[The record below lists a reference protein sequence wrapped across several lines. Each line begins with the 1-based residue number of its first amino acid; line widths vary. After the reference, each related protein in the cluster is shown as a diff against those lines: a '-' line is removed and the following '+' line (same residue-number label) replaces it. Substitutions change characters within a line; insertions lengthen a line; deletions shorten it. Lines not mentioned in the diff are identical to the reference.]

1 MRGGGVFVES
11 GRGEDGADFGRDVR
25 RAFGVVGGVD
35 VAGVSVGAGG
45 GVDEH
50 LGACRGV
57 CLAVDRGVDGLCGG
71 GAEAFC
77 GVFDYADA
85 GGVVGQPGGF
95 GAMVTRMR
103 VTG

>member
-11 GRGEDGADFGRDVR
+11 GGGEDGADFGRDVR

-35 VAGVSVGAGG
+35 VAGVWVGAGG
-45 GVDEH
+45 GLGEH
-50 LGACRGV
+50 LGAGRGV
-57 CLAVDRGVDGLCGG
+57 CVAVDRGVDGGLGR

-77 GVFDYADA
+77 GVFDYADV
-85 GGVVGQPGGF
+85 GGFVGESGGF
-95 GAMVTRMR
+95 GAMVTRGR